1 MAASDSIVV
10 GGEEVEMLTGLP
22 VVVISKDRGKPRGVL
37 QKKLESV
44 L

>member
-1 MAASDSIVV
+1 MAALDSIAV

-22 VVVISKDRGKPRGVL
+22 EVVVSKDRGKPRVL